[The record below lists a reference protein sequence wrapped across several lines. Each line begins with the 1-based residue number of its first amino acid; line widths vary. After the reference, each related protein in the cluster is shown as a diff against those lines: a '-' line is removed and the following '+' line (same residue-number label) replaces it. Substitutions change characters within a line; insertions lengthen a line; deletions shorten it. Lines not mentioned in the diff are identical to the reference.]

1 MIEDDLDMTDR
12 TLRSGPAIR
21 EGLSGMLE
29 GLEKLQAQTEE
40 ATGETAK
47 RQRLE
52 DGSSKP
58 LSGPPALQ
66 PFGRAD
72 R

>member
-1 MIEDDLDMTDR
+1 
-12 TLRSGPAIR
+12 
-21 EGLSGMLE
+21 MLE